1 MYFDWGYG
9 ASEGKYNI
17 PMHPNKAGGLLT
29 TFGYFYEF
37 LPIGQKTSVLL
48 QDTRDGE
55 KYELVMTSYSGF
67 YRYNIHDIVK
77 ITVNPDGSRNIE
89 FICKSGDK
97 TVIGG
102 NTLYASD
109 LTDIIENFEKE
120 HSIRIRLFQGKAED
134 EGLRLLVE
142 PIEDFDRKE
151 FATFVRQGFEKFGI
165 SLSGVEYK
173 EEGYRDSL
181 FSRSL
186 KNGKTVNQTKLPVFI
201 S

>member
-1 MYFDWGYG
+1 
-9 ASEGKYNI
+9 
-17 PMHPNKAGGLLT
+17 
-29 TFGYFYEF
+29 
-37 LPIGQKTSVLL
+37 
-48 QDTRDGE
+48 
-55 KYELVMTSYSGF
+55 MTSYSGF

-77 ITVNPDGSRNIE
+77 LTINPDGSRNIE

-97 TVIGG
+97 VVIGG
-102 NTLYASD
+102 KTLYASD
-109 LTDIIENFEKE
+109 LTDIIEAYETQ

-134 EGLRLLVE
+134 KGLLLFVE
-142 PIEDFDRKE
+142 PIQDFDRKE
-151 FATFVRQGFEKFGI
+151 FETFVHWELEKFGI

-201 S
+201 SW